1 MLKEATTEV
10 EVQGYAE
17 IKQRLKYCHR
27 LAGKFTRTYQTL
39 KIFLD
44 YSPAV
49 LLQCYQMRTF

>member
-1 MLKEATTEV
+1 MLKEATT

-17 IKQRLKYCHR
+17 IKQRLKYCHH